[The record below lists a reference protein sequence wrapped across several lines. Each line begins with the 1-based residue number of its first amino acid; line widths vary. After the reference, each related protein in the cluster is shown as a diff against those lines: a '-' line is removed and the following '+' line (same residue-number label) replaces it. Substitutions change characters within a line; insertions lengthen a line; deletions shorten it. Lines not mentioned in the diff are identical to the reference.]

1 MPDITTSAYAK
12 TQLKLKGKYILP
24 RTSIECVY
32 DPKTGQPIDL
42 SKIISINPDAIK
54 TYTIN
59 GKSADNSGNFNIT
72 AGDVGAAASNHT
84 HTASAI
90 GAAAIDHTHTPESIG
105 AANTSHTHEISEI
118 NGLEAR
124 LLSID
129 TGGGGDGISFDITPL
144 TSQTY
149 PEPSAWTNQGE

>member
-1 MPDITTSAYAK
+1 MADITGPKFKK
-12 TQLKLKGKYILP
+12 TQLTLKGYNLLP

-32 DPKTGQPIDL
+32 DPKTGKPIDL

-59 GKSADNSGNFNIT
+59 GKSADSSGNFSIT

-124 LLSID
+124 LLSIG
-129 TGGGGDGISFDITPL
+129 TGGGDGISFDLTPL

-149 PEPSAWTNQGE
+149 PEPSSWTNQGD